1 MASDPLIPAG
11 VNKSKAWVRPS
22 LPHNDARYCGTCRC
36 WWVSYV
42 TQVSGQGWTLCSMCH
57 DCAWSDDFDFIPW
70 DKRRIRLLG
79 VKGDPKYIR
88 LHSLTR
94 PHNAPKTIH

>member
-1 MASDPLIPAG
+1 M
-11 VNKSKAWVRPS
+11 
-22 LPHNDARYCGTCRC
+22 
-36 WWVSYV
+36 SYV

-57 DCAWSDDFDFIPW
+57 DCDWSDDFDFIPW

-79 VKGDPKYIR
+79 VKGDPKYAR

-94 PHNAPKTIH
+94 PNNVPKTIH